1 MKVELKTATLEIEF
15 NAGKSLFQQ
24 YANSLGFNLC
34 FQDFENELK
43 QLDIQY
49 NTPTGSLILAYYDD
63 TAIGCVGVRHQEND
77 VAELKRMFVLP
88 DYRKLKI
95 GQRLLEEA
103 FKAADKLGYKKIRLD
118 TLEDMQAA
126 LKLYRQNGFYEIV
139 PYRHNPISGA
149 IYMERLI

>member
-1 MKVELKTATLEIEF
+1 MKVEFKTAALDIEF
-15 NAGKSLFQQ
+15 KVGKSLFQQ
-24 YANSLGFNLC
+24 YANSLSFNLC

-49 NTPTGSLILAYYDD
+49 NTPTGSLILAYHDD
-63 TAIGCVGVRHQEND
+63 TAIGCVGIRHLENH

-88 DYRKLKI
+88 DFRKLKI

-103 FKAADKLGYKKIRLD
+103 LNAADRLGYKKIRLD

-126 LKLYRQNGFYEIV
+126 LKLYRQNGFYDIV
-139 PYRHNPISGA
+139 PYRHNPMPGA